1 LDSAASAPNVGVP
14 TGIVRNGRMRFK
26 PDLKWSDVTPRADF
40 MNRRQLVAAALAA
53 GAVGGPA
60 FAGMARWDPADAEGL
75 EPNDYEDITSY
86 NNFYEFG
93 TGKGDPA
100 RYAGALTTDPWTVRV
115 DGLVDKPGDY
125 DLDDLLSGI
134 TMEEPGVSKLISV
147 DMARAAG

>member
-1 LDSAASAPNVGVP
+1 
-14 TGIVRNGRMRFK
+14 MRFK